1 MSAKRLENQ
10 VTLTLGI
17 YDLHWLR
24 AYLKDA
30 RTDAE
35 NDHQEVERLRTD
47 VAIRAAKVALNQEL
61 DSMTK
66 VIEALDVAADLD
78 NGARE
83 AIAKRIAATVPGMP
97 DITNTHPPLSKEK
110 EL

>member
-1 MSAKRLENQ
+1 MRTKHLTNP
-10 VTLTLGI
+10 VTLTLEL
-17 YDLHWLR
+17 DELHWLR

-35 NDHQEVERLRTD
+35 NNHQEVERLHSD

-66 VIEALDVAADLD
+66 VIEALDVAAVSDD
-78 NGARE
+78 ARE
-83 AIAKRIAATVPGMP
+83 AFERRIAAMT
-97 DITNTHPPLSKEK
+97 PPVA
-110 EL
+110 

>member
-1 MSAKRLENQ
+1 MTTKHPENQ

-66 VIEALDVAADLD
+66 VIEALDVAATSDD
-78 NGARE
+78 ARE
-83 AIAKRIAATVPGMP
+83 ALTKKLAAMTLPVA
-97 DITNTHPPLSKEK
+97 
-110 EL
+110 